1 MCRSGPQETV
11 GFPHGLSISMLVYGR
26 VCIYIYLYNILCVG
40 IHLYKCV
47 LKKCVC
53 MYIYMNVCI
62 YIYSESNKVT
72 YASIY
77 ADLWIDNV
85 CLRKGTYTYIY
96 IHF

>member
-1 MCRSGPQETV
+1 MCV
-11 GFPHGLSISMLVYGR
+11 
-26 VCIYIYLYNILCVG
+26 
-40 IHLYKCV
+40 
-47 LKKCVC
+47 
-53 MYIYMNVCI
+53 

-96 IHF
+96 IHFKVCFFKSIPLSH